1 MALLR
6 SASVGSAALGGRDCP
21 PQPISLEPQWRCFAA
36 RRSAS
41 PPSAGHL
48 KDMMETARFYPEGD
62 NELEHTGFTQI
73 PSQKVKPPSIAEC
86 KQILECTVDEIVD
99 LDASQGHIVGN
110 IVALMVDEDIVEM
123 GREDRLNALD
133 LAIGLGDERRKDY
146 FYGHIGR
153 IEKLELEDMEGE
165 EDEKVALNTGMP
177 WDEDALKALRRVPG
191 GVRRTVI
198 RETEARAKEK
208 GVDRVTVAL
217 YGELARDA
225 GMDESVVAALLAT
238 DKDRSEVSQEIAVA
252 QQMGVTGVPCFI
264 IDNKYAVM
272 GAQGPEHIAGAIKQA
287 AQMKEV
293 GAPGTENA

>member
-1 MALLR
+1 MHTEVKIKPFWYSDVFVFPKLITIVTTLDKDGK
-6 SASVGSAALGGRDCP
+6 VNAAPYSHIMQYDVMHKKPRIYLGMRNTSHTFQNIRDTGEFVINC
-21 PQPISLEPQWRCFAA
+21 
-36 RRSAS
+36 
-41 PPSAGHL
+41 PSAGHL

-153 IEKLELEDMEGE
+153 IEKLELEDIEGE

-225 GMDESVVAALLAT
+225 GMD
-238 DKDRSEVSQEIAVA
+238 DAVLSRFKS
-252 QQMGVTGVPCFI
+252 GG
-264 IDNKYAVM
+264 
-272 GAQGPEHIAGAIKQA
+272 
-287 AQMKEV
+287 
-293 GAPGTENA
+293 

>member
-1 MALLR
+1 MHTEVKIKPFWYSDVFVFPKLITIVTTLDKDGK
-6 SASVGSAALGGRDCP
+6 VNAAPYSHIMQYDVMHKKPRIYLGMRNTSHTFQYIRDTG
-21 PQPISLEPQWRCFAA
+21 EFAINC
-36 RRSAS
+36 
-41 PPSAGHL
+41 PSAGHL

-225 GMDESVVAALLAT
+225 GMD
-238 DKDRSEVSQEIAVA
+238 DAVLSRFKS
-252 QQMGVTGVPCFI
+252 GG
-264 IDNKYAVM
+264 
-272 GAQGPEHIAGAIKQA
+272 
-287 AQMKEV
+287 
-293 GAPGTENA
+293 

>member
-1 MALLR
+1 MHTEVKIKPFWYSDVFVFPKLITIVTTLDKAGK
-6 SASVGSAALGGRDCP
+6 VNAAPYSHIMQYDVMHKKPRIYLGMRNTSHTFQNIRETGEFVINC
-21 PQPISLEPQWRCFAA
+21 
-36 RRSAS
+36 
-41 PPSAGHL
+41 PSAGHL

-165 EDEKVALNTGMP
+165 EDEKVALTTGMP

-208 GVDRVTVAL
+208 GVDRVTAAL

-225 GMDESVVAALLAT
+225 GMD
-238 DKDRSEVSQEIAVA
+238 DAVLSRFKS
-252 QQMGVTGVPCFI
+252 GG
-264 IDNKYAVM
+264 
-272 GAQGPEHIAGAIKQA
+272 
-287 AQMKEV
+287 
-293 GAPGTENA
+293 

>member
-1 MALLR
+1 MHTEVKIKPFWYSDVFVFPKLITIVTTLDKDGK
-6 SASVGSAALGGRDCP
+6 VNAAPYSHIMQYDVMHKKPRIYLGMRNTSHTFQNIRDTGEFVINC
-21 PQPISLEPQWRCFAA
+21 
-36 RRSAS
+36 
-41 PPSAGHL
+41 PSAGHL

-225 GMDESVVAALLAT
+225 GMD
-238 DKDRSEVSQEIAVA
+238 DAVLSRFKS
-252 QQMGVTGVPCFI
+252 GG
-264 IDNKYAVM
+264 
-272 GAQGPEHIAGAIKQA
+272 
-287 AQMKEV
+287 
-293 GAPGTENA
+293 